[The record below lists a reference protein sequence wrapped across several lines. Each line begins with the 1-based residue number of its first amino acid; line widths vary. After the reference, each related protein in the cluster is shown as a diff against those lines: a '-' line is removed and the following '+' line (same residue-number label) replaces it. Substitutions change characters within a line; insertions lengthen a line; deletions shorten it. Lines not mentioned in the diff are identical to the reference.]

1 MQDSDYSKIIVV
13 VIIIIVLYF
22 FLRPTRRENF
32 DTLAQFYAPISEG
45 LNTIDTLPCSQ
56 ECCGQNFNRAT
67 AYTCSGGDGGTG
79 CPCFDDDDGYDR
91 LSSDI
96 ELMQSYN
103 QTNGLSSY
111 N

>member
-1 MQDSDYSKIIVV
+1 MQDSDFSKIIVV
-13 VIIIIVLYF
+13 MIIIVVLYF
-22 FLRPTRRENF
+22 LLRPRNTENF

-45 LNTIDTLPCSQ
+45 LNAVDTLPCSQ

-67 AYTCSGGDGGTG
+67 GYTCSGGDGGTG
-79 CPCFDDDDGYDR
+79 CPCFDNDYDR

-96 ELMQSYN
+96 ELKQTYN
-103 QTNGLSSY
+103 ETNGLTSY